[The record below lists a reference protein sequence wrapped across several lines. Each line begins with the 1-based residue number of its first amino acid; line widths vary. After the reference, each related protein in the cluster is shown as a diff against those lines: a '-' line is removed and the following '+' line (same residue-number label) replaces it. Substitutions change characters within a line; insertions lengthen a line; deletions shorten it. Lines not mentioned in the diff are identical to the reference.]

1 MAKDKAAAV
10 AENGDRK
17 KTECPIKRKHFLE
30 KAGQLTVKIGDQTL
44 YLAPKEMSTGSFGYH
59 ASEKAQLV
67 VDGIAVKFQVN
78 ILAVAVGSKEQK

>member
-1 MAKDKAAAV
+1 MAKDKAAA
-10 AENGDRK
+10 AETGDRK

-30 KAGQLTVKIGDQTL
+30 KATQLTFKVGDQTL

-59 ASEKAQLV
+59 ANEKVQLI

-78 ILAVAVGSKEQK
+78 VLAVAVGSKEQK